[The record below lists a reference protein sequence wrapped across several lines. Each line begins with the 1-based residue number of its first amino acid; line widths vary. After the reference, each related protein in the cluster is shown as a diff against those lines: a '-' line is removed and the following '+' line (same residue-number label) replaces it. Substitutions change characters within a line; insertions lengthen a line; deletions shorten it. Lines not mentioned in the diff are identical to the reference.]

1 MNAKE
6 PIIHVKNFSKS
17 YGMLEAVKN
26 ISFDV
31 YAGEI
36 FGFVGPNGAGKS
48 TTINTLCTI
57 QPKSSGEITICGHDA
72 ETERDLVRNDIGIVF

>member
-1 MNAKE
+1 MNTKE

-36 FGFVGPNGAGKS
+36 FGFVG
-48 TTINTLCTI
+48 L
-57 QPKSSGEITICGHDA
+57 E
-72 ETERDLVRNDIGIVF
+72 